1 LTKVSPIEEEDQ
13 EEEDDKKKRDEDG
26 MHFITFPIC
35 LWSLML
41 DTYMGK
47 LQWSSI
53 EVMRKQSCCHPQ
65 YQAGFSSSPEERC
78 QIAFCV
84 AAPPATLRRKV
95 EFCAEQYFCGTGKK
109 TCRVCS
115 VPQLGF

>member
-65 YQAGFSSSPEERC
+65 YQAGFSSSPEEE
-78 QIAFCV
+78 
-84 AAPPATLRRKV
+84 K
-95 EFCAEQYFCGTGKK
+95 QYF
-109 TCRVCS
+109 VW
-115 VPQLGF
+115 PHHQQL